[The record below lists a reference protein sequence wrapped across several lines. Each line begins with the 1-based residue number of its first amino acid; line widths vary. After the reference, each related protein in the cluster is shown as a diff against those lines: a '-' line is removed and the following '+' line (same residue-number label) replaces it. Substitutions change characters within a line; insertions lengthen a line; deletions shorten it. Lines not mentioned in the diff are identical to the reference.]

1 MVAANCYVCLSHS
14 YFDKFLVLYQI
25 KGFCQHSQ
33 SNFSSSPTF
42 RISKI
47 AVIFNILMALSMLFP
62 AVSYL
67 HSLKMVCTVNR
78 SLCFILMGN
87 QIYIISS
94 IILETVIAVK
104 IKSIHQN
111 LLLWL
116 NIFENRQ
123 FYSLGDIIDE
133 KKIRKFMIAR
143 SGGMMITFCGA
154 ISIGTYLFSNYAYD
168 NLPSSY
174 PRKISLIVASS
185 LQSFIFFEAFYNIL
199 IMGVV
204 LQAMKK
210 ALRKTYLN
218 RNVKVFKQQV
228 HLIAAI
234 NNNTKLIMTLVT
246 VLLIVWIL
254 TNIIFLIFN
263 IYALIDHDS
272 YNFITIMLMQVET
285 SFLTLGLSLFFC
297 VHDETLKRKVS
308 LS

>member
-1 MVAANCYVCLSHS
+1 M
-14 YFDKFLVLYQI
+14 K
-25 KGFCQHSQ
+25 
-33 SNFSSSPTF
+33 
-42 RISKI
+42 
-47 AVIFNILMALSMLFP
+47 
-62 AVSYL
+62 
-67 HSLKMVCTVNR
+67 
-78 SLCFILMGN
+78 
-87 QIYIISS
+87 
-94 IILETVIAVK
+94 
-104 IKSIHQN
+104 N

-123 FYSLGDIIDE
+123 FYSLGDIMDE

-210 ALRKTYLN
+210 SSTQNLFEQKCQRFQAAS
-218 RNVKVFKQQV
+218 

-272 YNFITIMLMQVET
+272 YNFITINADASRDKFFDIGT
-285 SFLTLGLSLFFC
+285 FFIFL
-297 VHDETLKRKVS
+297 RP
-308 LS
+308 